1 MTDHKPSRRP
11 APDIQQLIGN
21 TLRIGVTLACAIALV
36 GGLLYL
42 LQHGGEPAKDYS
54 HFPCTAS
61 DAERT
66 AYTTLGGIWH
76 SLCAM
81 TAFYTDVIN
90 PANRPD
96 PNTNIFRKGFKP
108 EEEQYSSFEAVG
120 ADGRKLSEV
129 AGENLVISGIATEYC
144 VYNTVKEFFN
154 ANHNIELLV
163 SGLGYVDK
171 DCHVKTLKELE
182 KMVTVV
188 K

>member
-1 MTDHKPSRRP
+1 MPPAACSRPLVSLRKTPSSPLPMTDHKPSRRP

-81 TAFYTDVIN
+81 TAVGWIQTGVIVLLLTPIMRVALSLVDFVRERDWLYAAISAVVLTVIILN
-90 PANRPD
+90 S
-96 PNTNIFRKGFKP
+96 IEGF
-108 EEEQYSSFEAVG
+108 
-120 ADGRKLSEV
+120 
-129 AGENLVISGIATEYC
+129 
-144 VYNTVKEFFN
+144 
-154 ANHNIELLV
+154 
-163 SGLGYVDK
+163 
-171 DCHVKTLKELE
+171 
-182 KMVTVV
+182 
-188 K
+188 

>member
-1 MTDHKPSRRP
+1 MTDHKTSRRP

-61 DAERT
+61 DAERA

-81 TAFYTDVIN
+81 TAVGWIQTGVIVLILT
-90 PANRPD
+90 PIIRVALSLADFVQERD
-96 PNTNIFRKGFKP
+96 WLYAAI
-108 EEEQYSSFEAVG
+108 SAVVL
-120 ADGRKLSEV
+120 AII
-129 AGENLVISGIATEYC
+129 ISNSVGG
-144 VYNTVKEFFN
+144 V
-154 ANHNIELLV
+154 
-163 SGLGYVDK
+163 
-171 DCHVKTLKELE
+171 
-182 KMVTVV
+182 
-188 K
+188 

>member
-61 DAERT
+61 DAERA

-76 SLCAM
+76 SLCAL
-81 TAFYTDVIN
+81 T
-90 PANRPD
+90 
-96 PNTNIFRKGFKP
+96 
-108 EEEQYSSFEAVG
+108 AVG
-120 ADGRKLSEV
+120 WIQTGVIVLLLTPIMRVALS
-129 AGENLVISGIATEYC
+129 LVDFVRERDWLYAAISA
-144 VYNTVKEFFN
+144 VVLTVIILN
-154 ANHNIELLV
+154 SIE
-163 SGLGYVDK
+163 GF
-171 DCHVKTLKELE
+171 
-182 KMVTVV
+182 
-188 K
+188 

>member
-61 DAERT
+61 DTERA

-81 TAFYTDVIN
+81 TAVGWIQTGVIVLLLT
-90 PANRPD
+90 PIMRVA
-96 PNTNIFRKGFKP
+96 
-108 EEEQYSSFEAVG
+108 
-120 ADGRKLSEV
+120 LS
-129 AGENLVISGIATEYC
+129 LVDFVRERDWLYAAIS
-144 VYNTVKEFFN
+144 
-154 ANHNIELLV
+154 
-163 SGLGYVDK
+163 
-171 DCHVKTLKELE
+171 
-182 KMVTVV
+182 TVV
-188 K
+188 LTVIILNSIEGF